1 MRKQNFAGLGINS
14 LIMSNIDIEQRAAKA
29 KELFLSG
36 YNCCQSVVLAFE
48 DITALEPELAATIS
62 APFGGGM
69 GRLREVCGAV
79 SGMTMVAGFISPCPT
94 NSDAV
99 AKKENYALVQR
110 FAEAFREQNGA
121 IVCRTLLGLDRAKDN
136 PTPSPRTAEY
146 YRKRPCADLVA
157 DAARI
162 VAKYLVAIGY

>member
-1 MRKQNFAGLGINS
+1 MNT
-14 LIMSNIDIEQRAAKA
+14 IDIEQRVTKA
-29 KELFLSG
+29 KELFNSG
-36 YNCCQSVVLAFE
+36 YNCCQSVVLAYA
-48 DITALEPELAATIS
+48 DIIGLEPTFAATIS

-79 SGMTMVAGFISPCPT
+79 SGMTMVAGFLSPCPT
-94 NSDAV
+94 ADDPA
-99 AKKENYALVQR
+99 AKKANYALVQR

-121 IVCRTLLGLDRAKDN
+121 IVCRTLLGLDHAKDE

-146 YRKRPCADLVA
+146 YRKRPCAELVG

-162 VAKYLVAIGY
+162 VGEYLVENSNK